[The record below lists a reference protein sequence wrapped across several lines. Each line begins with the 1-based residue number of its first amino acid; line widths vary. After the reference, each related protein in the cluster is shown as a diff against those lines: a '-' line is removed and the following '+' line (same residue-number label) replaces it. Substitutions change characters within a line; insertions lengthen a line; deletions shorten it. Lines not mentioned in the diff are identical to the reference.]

1 MGGLCCSEKLPPI
14 DENEVN
20 ATHFE
25 IMKVVG
31 KGGFGKVNAV
41 MHRPTNTMMAMKRMS
56 KKKLIKKDAYVV
68 TSWRER
74 NIMAQL
80 KSPFLVNLLYAFQD
94 KEDLFVIMPFMQG
107 GDLRYYLNTVG
118 PMSEETARFYAAEI
132 IMGLEELHSKH
143 IAYRDLKPDNILFDS
158 QGHMRIS
165 DFGLGVI
172 LKEKNRFRTKGSAG
186 TAGYQAPE
194 ILQRKTYSTTA
205 DIWSFGITLYEML
218 NCARPFSKSEDFSNT
233 RAEYRVNFVNKV
245 SPECKTLIRGLLR
258 MDPKQRLGAGPTGW
272 QEVKDHEW
280 FDGMNWAD
288 MAEKKLE
295 APFKPKPGWAYCSPD
310 HELQEQFLEEKSKDP
325 DLTEEQQLR
334 FKHYEYNTK
343 LTEPLSVTM
352 NGTNNKGKDVLSK
365 DTIKL
370 PATNSGGVTAVQSE
384 LLESEIDHESEN
396 GKERESVQGN
406 AQMNERPSIIVS
418 KTASISSTKRPS
430 SSVAVRNMASNPGET
445 LSDNGVDSQVEQAQ
459 AVLDSIPDLQGED
472 GQTAPAEIIQENPP
486 AEES

>member
-14 DENEVN
+14 DETQVN
-20 ATHFE
+20 ASHFE

-80 KSPFLVNLLYAFQD
+80 SSPFLVNLLYAFQD

-118 PMSEETARFYAAEI
+118 PMNEEVARFYAAEVI
-132 IMGLEELHSKH
+132 LGLEELHSKH

-172 LKEKNRFRTKGSAG
+172 LKEKNRYRTKGSAG

-194 ILQRKTYSTTA
+194 IMQRKTYTTTA

-218 NCARPFSKSEDFSNT
+218 NCARPFSKSEDFSNP
-233 RAEYRVNFVNKV
+233 RQDYRVNFMVKV
-245 SPECKTLIRGLLR
+245 TPECKTLIRGLLR
-258 MDPKQRLGAGPTGW
+258 IDAKQRLGAGVGDW
-272 QEVKDHEW
+272 DEVKNHEW
-280 FDGMNWAD
+280 FKSINWYEMLA
-288 MAEKKLE
+288 KKHE

-325 DLTEEQQLR
+325 DLTEEQQMR
-334 FKHYEYNTK
+334 FKHYEYNTDLK
-343 LTEPLSVTM
+343 GKPPSNAT
-352 NGTNNKGKDVLSK
+352 NGTDAHELAVPVTQNKPSQTV
-365 DTIKL
+365 
-370 PATNSGGVTAVQSE
+370 VSE
-384 LLESEIDHESEN
+384 VLESEIDHEDQEISEQL
-396 GKERESVQGN
+396 KERDSVVVVPERTSNQDV
-406 AQMNERPSIIVS
+406 RPSISVANRQTSSKIKFSAPHEVQESQDPVS
-418 KTASISSTKRPS
+418 DQVEEDGPDPEEEAAEKLERAPS
-430 SSVAVRNMASNPGET
+430 SNFVAGEGDAT
-445 LSDNGVDSQVEQAQ
+445 
-459 AVLDSIPDLQGED
+459 P
-472 GQTAPAEIIQENPP
+472 TT
-486 AEES
+486 